1 MPNARRWVKVSTSSY
16 DMLRFWSF
24 ASILLFPL
32 LLIAQ
37 PRATVIGYV
46 SDEENGETL
55 LFANVIVKGTT
66 TGTSTNTSGFYRLVG
81 LEPGAYVLEFRFVGY
96 ETKEIPVR
104 LSEGETLRLDVSL
117 TPEDFRLQEVVVE
130 SEREREEARN
140 VGVAQVQTRLIK
152 QVPAVLQADV
162 FRSMQLLPGVKSAS
176 DFSSGLYIRGGGP
189 DQTLILLDRTTVYN
203 PSHFFGFFS
212 TFNPDAIK
220 DVRLYKG
227 GYPAEYGGRL
237 GSVIDIYNKDGNRN
251 QLGGVLSLGMLS
263 SRAMIEGPYSK
274 GSYMFAFRRSTLE
287 PLLYALQ
294 QQVDNVPDSF
304 YFYDVNGKV
313 TVDADESNKLSLSFY
328 GGEDNVKFPFSDDLT
343 FKLFYGN
350 RTASTT
356 WTHLFS
362 NNLFGNITFTGSRY
376 FNEPKFEI
384 GGTPITRN
392 NNVYDVSVKSD
403 LDWAP
408 NADHDLKA
416 GLWAGLLTLTLEDRF
431 DNNPTNRSRIQSSY
445 ASGYV
450 QDTWRMGQRLKLTS
464 GVRLNYFTKGDYLR
478 LEPRI
483 SIEHIPHASLRLQA
497 AYGRYYQFLT
507 LITNEAFSGFDVWLT
522 TDEGVKPSWGDQFV
536 LGVKTY
542 PVQGYNVEIEG
553 FYRTMNDLFELDP
566 RLPDVAGLE
575 YSQLFRYG
583 SGFAYG
589 AEFLVEKT
597 SGRLNGFVGYTWG
610 STRRKFDTF
619 NQNQFYPPKYDRIH
633 DVNLVVNYRLTKR
646 WKTTTVFSYA
656 TGQAYTD
663 VLGRAEVE
671 SPFGPEPYRPV
682 IVGNVNASRLPSYH
696 RLDVGL
702 TREGTFFGKGTSE
715 FQIQIINAYSR
726 RNIWFYNF
734 DLEKNPATRTAVP
747 LLPLL
752 PTLSYTVTF

>member
-1 MPNARRWVKVSTSSY
+1 MHFRWY
-16 DMLRFWSF
+16 L
-24 ASILLFPL
+24 ALILMCPL
-32 LLIAQ
+32 LLNAQ
-37 PRATVIGYV
+37 GRSSINGYV
-46 SDEENGETL
+46 SDRQNGETL
-55 LFANVIVKGTT
+55 LFANVVLKGTT
-66 TGTSTNTSGFYRLVG
+66 TGTSTNTSGYYRLVG
-81 LEPGAYVLEFRFVGY
+81 LQAGSYVVQFTFVGY
-96 ETKEIPVR
+96 QPREIPIT
-104 LSEGETLRLDVSL
+104 LADGESLRLDVSL
-117 TPEDFRLQEVVVE
+117 IPEDFRLEDIVVE

-140 VGVAQVQTRLIK
+140 LGVAQVQTRLIK
-152 QVPAVLQADV
+152 QLPAVLQADV

-237 GSVIDIYNKDGNRN
+237 GSVIDIYNKDGNRV
-251 QLGGVLSLGMLS
+251 QRGGVLSVGMLS
-263 SRAMIEGPYSK
+263 SRAMIEGPFSK
-274 GSYMFAFRRSTLE
+274 GSYMFAIRRSTLE

-294 QQVDNVPDSF
+294 QSVDNVPDSF
-304 YFYDVNGKV
+304 YFYDLNGKV
-313 TVDADESNKLSLSFY
+313 TLDADDRNKLSFSFY
-328 GGEDNVKFPFSDDLT
+328 GGEDNVKFPFSEDLS

-350 RTASTT
+350 RTASTN
-356 WTHLFS
+356 WTHLFN
-362 NNLFGNITFTGSRY
+362 NNLFGNITLTGSRY
-376 FNEPKFEI
+376 FNEPKFDI

-392 NNVYDVSVKSD
+392 NNVYDFSFKSD
-403 LDWAP
+403 LEWAP
-408 NADHDLKA
+408 NAQHDLKG

-431 DNNPTNRSRIQSSY
+431 DSNPTTKSRIQSSY

-450 QDTWRMGQRLKLTS
+450 QDTWRMSQRMKLTS
-464 GVRLNYFTKGDYLR
+464 GLRANYFNKGNHFR

-483 SIEHIPHASLRLQA
+483 SVEHIPHPSLRLQA

-522 TDEGVKPSWGDQFV
+522 TDDGVKPSWGDQFV
-536 LGVKTY
+536 LGVKSY
-542 PVQGYNVEIEG
+542 PIQGYNLEVEG

-566 RLPDVAGLE
+566 RLPDAAGLD
-575 YSQLFRYG
+575 YADLFRFG
-583 SGFAYG
+583 DGFAYG
-589 AEFLVEKT
+589 VEVLVEKT
-597 SGRLNGFVGYTWG
+597 SGRFNGFAGYTWG
-610 STRRKFDTF
+610 STRRRFETF
-619 NQNQFYPPKYDRIH
+619 NNDRFYPPKYDRIH
-633 DVNLVVNYRLTKR
+633 DVNIVANYRLTKR
-646 WKTTTVFSYA
+646 WKTTSVFSYA
-656 TGQAYTD
+656 TGQAYTE

-671 SPFGPEPYRPV
+671 SPFGPTPFRPV
-682 IVGNVNASRLPSYH
+682 LVGNVNASRLPSYH

-734 DLEKNPATRTAVP
+734 DLEKNPATKTPVP

-752 PTLSYTVTF
+752 PTLSYTVNF

>member
-1 MPNARRWVKVSTSSY
+1 MT
-16 DMLRFWSF
+16 RFWSLL
-24 ASILLFPL
+24 SILLFPA
-32 LLIAQ
+32 LIAAQ
-37 PRATVIGYV
+37 GRSSVIGYV
-46 SDEENGETL
+46 SDQDNGETL

-81 LEPGAYVLEFRFVGY
+81 LEPGSYVLEFRFVGY
-96 ETKEIPVR
+96 ETKDIPIQ
-104 LSEGETLRLDVSL
+104 LSDGQTLRLDVAL
-117 TPEDFRLQEVVVE
+117 KPEDFRLEEVVVE
-130 SEREREEARN
+130 SEREREESRN
-140 VGVAQVQTRLIK
+140 LGVAQVQTRLIK

-237 GSVIDIYNKDGNRN
+237 GSVIDIYNKDGNRL
-251 QLGGVLSLGMLS
+251 QQGGVLSLGMLS

-294 QQVDNVPDSF
+294 QQVDNVPESF

-313 TVDADESNKLSLSFY
+313 TVDADENNKLSLSFY

-343 FKLFYGN
+343 FKLYYGN
-350 RTASTT
+350 RTASST

-362 NNLFGNITFTGSRY
+362 NNLFGNVTVTGSRY
-376 FNEPKFEI
+376 FNEPKFEV

-392 NNVYDVSVKSD
+392 NNVYDISLKSD

-408 NADHDLKA
+408 NAQHDLKA
-416 GLWAGLLTLTLEDRF
+416 GIWAGLLTLTLEDRF
-431 DNNPTNRSRIQSSY
+431 DSNPTTRSRIRSSY

-450 QDTWRMGQRLKLTS
+450 QDTWRMGQRLKVTS

-478 LEPRI
+478 VEPRL

-497 AYGRYYQFLT
+497 AYGRYTQFLT

-522 TDEGVKPSWGDQFV
+522 TDEGVRPSWGDQFV
-536 LGVKTY
+536 LGVKSY

-575 YSQLFRYG
+575 YSELFRYG

-597 SGRLNGFVGYTWG
+597 SGRLNGFIGYTWG
-610 STRRKFDTF
+610 STRRKFETF

-633 DVNLVVNYRLTKR
+633 DVNIVANYRLSRR
-646 WKTTTVFSYA
+646 WKTTSVFSYA
-656 TGQAYTD
+656 TGQAYTE
-663 VLGRAEVE
+663 VLGRAEIE

-682 IVGNVNASRLPSYH
+682 VVGNVNASRLPSYH

-715 FQIQIINAYSR
+715 FQIQIINLYSR

-734 DLEKNPATRTAVP
+734 DLEANPATRTAVP